1 MSDLGGTSN
10 EVEGA
15 TVLIRIGDGN
25 LLRADVDALVNTV
38 NTVGVMGKG
47 IALQFKRAYPDM
59 FKAYEAAVKAGEV
72 RLGQVHVWRTE
83 SMTGPRFVIN
93 FPTKGHWRA
102 RSHLADIEMGLK
114 DLVRVVQELGIA
126 SIAVPPLGCG
136 NGGLDWSDVE
146 PRIVAAFETVQQVD
160 VLLYPPAGTPAA
172 ASMPTNEPKPPMTA
186 GRAALIALL
195 DAYSTQAESSA
206 SLIESQKLMY
216 FLQVAGE
223 PLRLDFE
230 RNLYGP
236 YADNLRHVLKVVEG
250 HYLQG
255 FGDGSKQVMD
265 AEPLHVLPGAIEGAR
280 TFLAEHPE
288 TDERIGR
295 VLDLAD
301 GYETPYGLE
310 LLASV
315 HWVMN
320 EDPKAATDLDR
331 LVDMIRTW
339 TPRKGRMFTEKH
351 IRNAWEN
358 LKGKGWTSEHELLVH
373 A

>member
-10 EVEGA
+10 EVKGA
-15 TVLIRIGDGN
+15 TVLIRIGEGN

-59 FKAYEAAVKAGEV
+59 FRAYEAAVTAGEV
-72 RLGQVHVWRTE
+72 SLGQMHVWRTE

-102 RSHLADIEMGLK
+102 RSRLTDIEVGLK
-114 DLVRVVQELGIA
+114 DLVRVVQELGIT

-136 NGGLDWSDVE
+136 NGGLDWSEVE
-146 PRIVAAFETVQQVD
+146 PRILSAFESVPQVD

-172 ASMPTNEPKPPMTA
+172 ASMPTNEPKPSMTA

-223 PLRLDFE
+223 PLRLKYE

-255 FGDGSKQVMD
+255 FGDGNNQVKD
-265 AEPLHVLPGAIEGAR
+265 AEPLDVLPGAVEEAR
-280 TFLAEHPE
+280 RFLDHHPE
-288 TDERIGR
+288 TGERISR

-310 LLASV
+310 LLASI
-315 HWVMN
+315 HWVIN
-320 EDPKAATDLDR
+320 EDPKSEVDVDS
-331 LVDMIRTW
+331 LVEKIQSW
-339 TPRKGRMFTEKH
+339 TPRKGRMFTDRH

-358 LKGKGWTSEHELLVH
+358 LKGKGWTSRRELVH
-373 A
+373 S